1 MTDFTPDTPLWGAR
15 LAGALAGS
23 AISLV
28 YLLPRGRREAA
39 SRFFTGLAIGLIF
52 GGATGQWLARKLDI
66 LQSLSGAE
74 IMLAGRRLLAFR
86 PGGRW
91 VRWRDWR
98 ADTAQGRLSRPHNF
112 KH

>member
-1 MTDFTPDTPLWGAR
+1 MSDFTPDTPLWGAR

-39 SRFFTGLAIGLIF
+39 SRLFTGLAFGLIF

-74 IMLAGRRLLAFR
+74 IMLAGATFASLSAWWALGALARLAGR
-86 PGGRW
+86 YGSKGG
-91 VRWRDWR
+91 
-98 ADTAQGRLSRPHNF
+98 
-112 KH
+112 

>member
-39 SRFFTGLAIGLIF
+39 TRFFTGLAIGLIF

-66 LQSLSGAE
+66 LQGLSGAE
-74 IMLAGRRLLAFR
+74 IMLAGATLASLSAWWALGALARLAGR
-86 PGGRW
+86 YGSKGG
-91 VRWRDWR
+91 
-98 ADTAQGRLSRPHNF
+98 
-112 KH
+112 

>member
-74 IMLAGRRLLAFR
+74 IMLAGATLASLSAWWALGALARFA
-86 PGGRW
+86 GRY
-91 VRWRDWR
+91 
-98 ADTAQGRLSRPHNF
+98 GR
-112 KH
+112 KDG